1 MTTETSHSLH
11 EHQLDWV
18 EQFSSTP
25 SRYLFLFSHGE
36 TMEFTQH
43 SINTLIKHDACKATT
58 QEDK

>member
-1 MTTETSHSLH
+1 MTTESSQSPQ

-18 EQFSSTP
+18 EQISSTP

-36 TMEFTQH
+36 TMEFSQH
-43 SINTLIKHDACKATT
+43 SINTLIKHEACLATA